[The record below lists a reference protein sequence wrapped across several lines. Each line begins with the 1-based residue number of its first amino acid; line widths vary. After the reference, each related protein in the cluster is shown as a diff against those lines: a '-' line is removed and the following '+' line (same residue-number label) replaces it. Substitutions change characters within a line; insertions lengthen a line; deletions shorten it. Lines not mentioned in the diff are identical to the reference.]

1 MRVPPAAR
9 KSPPQPSPIRGEG
22 AGSGQW
28 RVIALATTTLV
39 LLGLGS
45 STHAAE
51 VRDLIKECAFCHGD
65 AGVAKDKDVPH
76 LAGQQR
82 DYLYNQLQAFHSG
95 KRPHKEMRYMSRHM
109 TEQEMRAIADYYA
122 SLPPR

>member
-1 MRVPPAAR
+1 MNRSFA
-9 KSPPQPSPIRGEG
+9 
-22 AGSGQW
+22 
-28 RVIALATTTLV
+28 IALVAVVASAAT
-39 LLGLGS
+39 G
-45 STHAAE
+45 HAVE
-51 VRDLIKECAFCHGD
+51 VRDLIKECAYCHGD

-82 DYLYNQLQAFHSG
+82 DYLYTQLQAFRSG

-122 SLPPR
+122 GLPPR